1 MTSTIPNKQEER
13 EKVLFYKKVVLEVI
27 EKEEYSTILE
37 DDVKFREVKIDGKA
51 HYVYG
56 DWGNFDEILESLRKK
71 VEVLRFVSDE
81 TYNQMTE
88 EILVDVGRLLYKLTY
103 KQKPHK

>member
-1 MTSTIPNKQEER
+1 MTQTTNKQEER
-13 EKVLFYKKVVLEVI
+13 EKVLFYKKLVLEVI

-37 DDVKFREVKIDGKA
+37 DDVKFREVKIDGKGK
-51 HYVYG
+51 YIYG
-56 DWGNFDEILESLRKK
+56 EWGNFEEILESLTKK
-71 VEVLRFVSDE
+71 VQILKYVSDE
-81 TYNQMTE
+81 TYNQMVE

>member
-1 MTSTIPNKQEER
+1 MTSPQTINKEKQE
-13 EKVLFYKKVVLEVI
+13 KVIFYKKVVLEVI

-37 DDVKFREVKIDGKA
+37 DDVKFREVKIDGKGK
-51 HYVYG
+51 YIYG
-56 DWGNFDEILESLRKK
+56 EWGNFEEILESLTKK
-71 VEVLRFVSDE
+71 VEILKYVSDE
-81 TYNQMTE
+81 TYNQMVE